1 MSTHKNIDRICVVVL
16 VLTLL
21 VTVAFMNG
29 EKLGIRVV
37 ADEDAESYSGSTYFT
52 ENDVDGDWADN
63 AYTTYITL
71 DGSGGT
77 IDGNGAYFLDGDL
90 VISNGG
96 WYVLT
101 GTLEDGKINVDAH
114 DSSKVWIRLN
124 GVTVRCSDDA
134 CLRVDQADKVFLTL
148 AEDTE
153 NSFSSGTDYSEEA
166 LADNTGGTIFSHDDL
181 TINGSGSLSI
191 TAGYK
196 HGIDV
201 NDSLVITGGNITITA
216 PQDGIHVSDSLR
228 FMEASLTI
236 DAGDDAVHSDD
247 ELYIESGTVLINS
260 CYEGFE
266 AVTIDIA
273 GGNITMY
280 PTDDGI
286 NANGGSST
294 MGFGGPGGGGTNGM
308 PSPPDFSDRDM
319 SSMSNTS
326 DSGMPPMPGEMS
338 GTTST
343 DGEMSGMP
351 SQGEMPSMP
360 GEMSGTTS
368 TDGEMTSGMP
378 SQGEMPSTPGERP
391 GTTQA
396 ENSDTDDTATDE
408 KEPYIRISGGTLT
421 IINETGRDADGLDS
435 NGSIYIDGGDIR
447 ISLLGDGTNNA
458 IDYGSES
465 GGECIVTGGTIL
477 AFGGSGM
484 AEEFSENCTQ
494 CAVLYN
500 IGSTVEAGTLFSL
513 LDQEG
518 EEIISYTPECSYSSV
533 SFSLPEMTVGET
545 YTVVCGE
552 NSSELTMDS
561 TAVSAGTTAGEK
573 IGGNAGGHAFG
584 MGGMGGMR
592 RGGMGFQNGSA
603 ENGSVEN
610 GSAENGSTE
619 SGSTESGNPE
629 NGSTESGS
637 AKNGNPENGSTESGS
652 VEAEVNETG
661 YEHRTRPAGDQA
673 GGKGFIPEG
682 AADTEDQVTEYSGF
696 TALSEF
702 SSEVWLL
709 LGASVLALIAAILF
723 AKYYRKH

>member
-101 GTLEDGKINVDAH
+101 GTLEDGKIIVDAH

-124 GVTVRCSDDA
+124 GVTISCSDDA

-153 NSFSSGTDYSEEA
+153 NSFTSGTAYSEEA

-191 TAGYK
+191 TAGFK

-201 NDSLVITGGNITITA
+201 NDSLVITGGTITITA

-273 GGNITMY
+273 GGDITMY

-326 DSGMPPMPGEMS
+326 EGGMPSMPGEMS

-351 SQGEMPSMP
+351 SQGEMSSMP

-378 SQGEMPSTPGERP
+378 SQGEMPSTPGEMP
-391 GTTQA
+391 GAAQT

-421 IINETGRDADGLDS
+421 IINATGRDADGLDS

-561 TAVSAGTTAGEK
+561 TAVSAGTTAGEN

-603 ENGSVEN
+603 ENGSAEN
-610 GSAENGSTE
+610 GSAES
-619 SGSTESGNPE
+619 
-629 NGSTESGS
+629 
-637 AKNGNPENGSTESGS
+637 GSTESGS

>member
-101 GTLEDGKINVDAH
+101 GTLEDGKIIVDAH

-191 TAGYK
+191 TAGFK

-201 NDSLVITGGNITITA
+201 NDSLVITGGTITITA

-326 DSGMPPMPGEMS
+326 EGGMPSMPGEMS

-421 IINETGRDADGLDS
+421 IINATGRDADGLDS

-458 IDYGSES
+458 LDYGSES

-561 TAVSAGTTAGEK
+561 TAVSAGTTAGEN

-603 ENGSVEN
+603 ESGSMEN

-637 AKNGNPENGSTESGS
+637 AESGS

>member
-71 DGSGGT
+71 EGSGGT

-101 GTLEDGKINVDAH
+101 GTLEDGKIIVDAH

-124 GVTVRCSDDA
+124 GVTVSCSDDA

-153 NSFSSGTDYSEEA
+153 NSFTSGTVYSEEA

-191 TAGYK
+191 TAGFK

-201 NDSLVITGGNITITA
+201 NDSLVITGGTITITA

-273 GGNITMY
+273 GGDITMY

-294 MGFGGPGGGGTNGM
+294 MGFGGRGGGTNGM

-326 DSGMPPMPGEMS
+326 EGG
-338 GTTST
+338 
-343 DGEMSGMP
+343 
-351 SQGEMPSMP
+351 MPSMP

-378 SQGEMPSTPGERP
+378 SQGEMPSTPGEMP
-391 GTTQA
+391 GAAQT

-421 IINETGRDADGLDS
+421 IINATGRDADGLDS

>member
-101 GTLEDGKINVDAH
+101 GTLEDGKIIVDAH

-124 GVTVRCSDDA
+124 GVTVSCSDDA

-153 NSFSSGTDYSEEA
+153 NSFSSGTVYSEEA

-201 NDSLVITGGNITITA
+201 NDSLVITGGTITITA

-266 AVTIDIA
+266 AVTIDIT
-273 GGNITMY
+273 GGDITMY

-294 MGFGGPGGGGTNGM
+294 MGFGGREAAEQMECLLLRIFRQGYVIHVEYPR
-308 PSPPDFSDRDM
+308 PSMPPDFSDREKCPERHQQ
-319 SSMSNTS
+319 TERCPGCL
-326 DSGMPPMPGEMS
+326 SGRIASGMPGEMS
-338 GTTST
+338 GTFNRRR
-343 DGEMSGMP
+343 DVRDAPLRRNAFDAGRNVRN
-351 SQGEMPSMP
+351 
-360 GEMSGTTS
+360 
-368 TDGEMTSGMP
+368 DIN
-378 SQGEMPSTPGERP
+378 RRR
-391 GTTQA
+391 
-396 ENSDTDDTATDE
+396 DDLRDAL
-408 KEPYIRISGGTLT
+408 S
-421 IINETGRDADGLDS
+421 GRDAFYTRRDA
-435 NGSIYIDGGDIR
+435 R
-447 ISLLGDGTNNA
+447 
-458 IDYGSES
+458 S
-465 GGECIVTGGTIL
+465 GPDRE
-477 AFGGSGM
+477 
-484 AEEFSENCTQ
+484 Q
-494 CAVLYN
+494 
-500 IGSTVEAGTLFSL
+500 
-513 LDQEG
+513 
-518 EEIISYTPECSYSSV
+518 
-533 SFSLPEMTVGET
+533 
-545 YTVVCGE
+545 
-552 NSSELTMDS
+552 
-561 TAVSAGTTAGEK
+561 
-573 IGGNAGGHAFG
+573 
-584 MGGMGGMR
+584 
-592 RGGMGFQNGSA
+592 
-603 ENGSVEN
+603 
-610 GSAENGSTE
+610 
-619 SGSTESGNPE
+619 
-629 NGSTESGS
+629 
-637 AKNGNPENGSTESGS
+637 
-652 VEAEVNETG
+652 
-661 YEHRTRPAGDQA
+661 
-673 GGKGFIPEG
+673 
-682 AADTEDQVTEYSGF
+682 
-696 TALSEF
+696 
-702 SSEVWLL
+702 
-709 LGASVLALIAAILF
+709 
-723 AKYYRKH
+723 

>member
-1 MSTHKNIDRICVVVL
+1 MSTHKNIDRICIVVL

-101 GTLEDGKINVDAH
+101 GTLEDGKIIVDAH

-124 GVTVRCSDDA
+124 GVTVSCSDDA

-153 NSFSSGTDYSEEA
+153 NSFTSGTVYSEEA

-191 TAGYK
+191 TAGFK

-201 NDSLVITGGNITITA
+201 NDSLVITGGTITITA

-343 DGEMSGMP
+343 DGEM
-351 SQGEMPSMP
+351 
-360 GEMSGTTS
+360 
-368 TDGEMTSGMP
+368 TSGMP
-378 SQGEMPSTPGERP
+378 SQGEMPSTPGEMP
-391 GTTQA
+391 GAAQT

-421 IINETGRDADGLDS
+421 IINATGRDADGLDS

-603 ENGSVEN
+603 ENGS
-610 GSAENGSTE
+610 
-619 SGSTESGNPE
+619 
-629 NGSTESGS
+629 

-661 YEHRTRPAGDQA
+661 YEHRTRPARDQA

>member
-1 MSTHKNIDRICVVVL
+1 MSTHKNIDRICIVVL

-101 GTLEDGKINVDAH
+101 GTLEDGKIIVDAH

-124 GVTVRCSDDA
+124 GVTVSCSDDA

-266 AVTIDIA
+266 AVTIEIA
-273 GGNITMY
+273 GGDITMY

-294 MGFGGPGGGGTNGM
+294 MGFGGW
-308 PSPPDFSDRDM
+308 
-319 SSMSNTS
+319 
-326 DSGMPPMPGEMS
+326 
-338 GTTST
+338 
-343 DGEMSGMP
+343 
-351 SQGEMPSMP
+351 
-360 GEMSGTTS
+360 
-368 TDGEMTSGMP
+368 
-378 SQGEMPSTPGERP
+378 
-391 GTTQA
+391 
-396 ENSDTDDTATDE
+396 
-408 KEPYIRISGGTLT
+408 
-421 IINETGRDADGLDS
+421 
-435 NGSIYIDGGDIR
+435 
-447 ISLLGDGTNNA
+447 
-458 IDYGSES
+458 
-465 GGECIVTGGTIL
+465 
-477 AFGGSGM
+477 
-484 AEEFSENCTQ
+484 
-494 CAVLYN
+494 
-500 IGSTVEAGTLFSL
+500 
-513 LDQEG
+513 
-518 EEIISYTPECSYSSV
+518 
-533 SFSLPEMTVGET
+533 
-545 YTVVCGE
+545 
-552 NSSELTMDS
+552 
-561 TAVSAGTTAGEK
+561 
-573 IGGNAGGHAFG
+573 
-584 MGGMGGMR
+584 
-592 RGGMGFQNGSA
+592 GSA
-603 ENGSVEN
+603 AREA
-610 GSAENGSTE
+610 AEQMECPLLRIFPTGICHPCRIPRRAECLRCREKCPERHQQTE
-619 SGSTESGNPE
+619 RCPGCPLREKCLRCREKCPERHQQTE
-629 NGSTESGS
+629 
-637 AKNGNPENGSTESGS
+637 
-652 VEAEVNETG
+652 
-661 YEHRTRPAGDQA
+661 R
-673 GGKGFIPEG
+673 
-682 AADTEDQVTEYSGF
+682 
-696 TALSEF
+696 
-702 SSEVWLL
+702 
-709 LGASVLALIAAILF
+709 
-723 AKYYRKH
+723 

>member
-101 GTLEDGKINVDAH
+101 GTLEDGKIIVDAH

-124 GVTVRCSDDA
+124 GVTVSCSDDA

-153 NSFSSGTDYSEEA
+153 NSFSSGTVYSEEA

-273 GGNITMY
+273 GGDITMY

-326 DSGMPPMPGEMS
+326 EGG
-338 GTTST
+338 
-343 DGEMSGMP
+343 
-351 SQGEMPSMP
+351 MPSMP

-378 SQGEMPSTPGERP
+378 SQGEMPSTPGEMP
-391 GTTQA
+391 GAAQT

-421 IINETGRDADGLDS
+421 IINATGRDADGLDS

-619 SGSTESGNPE
+619 SGSTESGSAE

-637 AKNGNPENGSTESGS
+637 AKSGNLENGSAESGSTESGS

>member
-101 GTLEDGKINVDAH
+101 GTLEDGKIIVDAH

-201 NDSLVITGGNITITA
+201 NDSLGITGGNITITA

-273 GGNITMY
+273 GGDITMY

-326 DSGMPPMPGEMS
+326 DSGMP
-338 GTTST
+338 
-343 DGEMSGMP
+343 
-351 SQGEMPSMP
+351 SMP
-360 GEMSGTTS
+360 GEMSGTSS

-500 IGSTVEAGTLFSL
+500 IGSTVQAGTLFSVR
-513 LDQEG
+513 DQEG

-533 SFSLPEMTVGET
+533 SFSLPEMEIGET
-545 YTVVCGE
+545 YTLVCGE
-552 NSSELTMDS
+552 NSSEITVNATS
-561 TAVSAGTTAGEK
+561 VSAGTTAGEN

-603 ENGSVEN
+603 ESGSMES

-619 SGSTESGNPE
+619 SGSAKSGNPE
-629 NGSTESGS
+629 NGSAES
-637 AKNGNPENGSTESGS
+637 GSTESGS

-682 AADTEDQVTEYSGF
+682 AADTEDQMTEYGGF

-702 SSEVWLL
+702 STEVWLL

>member
-101 GTLEDGKINVDAH
+101 GTLEDGKIIVDAH

-124 GVTVRCSDDA
+124 GVTVSCSDDA

-191 TAGYK
+191 TAGFK

-201 NDSLVITGGNITITA
+201 NDSLVITGGTITITA

-266 AVTIDIA
+266 AVTIDIT
-273 GGNITMY
+273 GGDITMY

-343 DGEMSGMP
+343 DGEM
-351 SQGEMPSMP
+351 
-360 GEMSGTTS
+360 
-368 TDGEMTSGMP
+368 TSGMP
-378 SQGEMPSTPGERP
+378 SQGEMPSTPGEMP

-435 NGSIYIDGGDIR
+435 NGSIYIAGGDIR

-500 IGSTVEAGTLFSL
+500 IGSTVQAGTLFSVR
-513 LDQEG
+513 DQEG

-603 ENGSVEN
+603 ENGSAENGSVEN

-637 AKNGNPENGSTESGS
+637 AESGS

-673 GGKGFIPEG
+673 GGRDSFRK
-682 AADTEDQVTEYSGF
+682 
-696 TALSEF
+696 AL
-702 SSEVWLL
+702 LTQR
-709 LGASVLALIAAILF
+709 I
-723 AKYYRKH
+723 K